1 VGASGVQG
9 AGALVD
15 QARNEAGLTKVGSCK
30 YGKNQEIRTKKYLN
44 ACE

>member
-15 QARNEAGLTKVGSCK
+15 QARNEAGLIKVGSCK
-30 YGKNQEIRTKKYLN
+30 YSKNQKVRAKKYQD